1 MKITQYKTGAWIVS
15 EKSAGWYSVKLY
27 RPNGELHDKVRC
39 DTYRQAGE
47 YKRAFDSIA
56 KTL

>member
-15 EKSAGWYSVKLY
+15 EKAAGWYSVKLY
-27 RPNGELHDKVRC
+27 RPSGELHDKVRC

-47 YKRAFDSIA
+47 YRRAFAAIA